1 MKKFKDFT
9 QGTIWKQ
16 LLLFA
21 LPLLCT
27 SLIQQLY
34 NTVDLWFA
42 GNFLNDKNATASVGA
57 SSTMITCIV
66 NFFTGISI
74 GIGIIVSHAIG
85 SKNTEKIDKTIHTA
99 MGLNIIGGIILSIV
113 GILFAETYLTIM
125 KTPQEIFES
134 SLSYIRIYMLSMIFI
149 VTYNM
154 NSGIIRAMGKSNITM
169 IIQLIGGLVNVL
181 MDYISIVI
189 LNLGIDG
196 IAWATMFSQG
206 ISAILSI
213 LYLMLYSKEYPL
225 NLKKI
230 HIYAN
235 VLKEAL
241 KIGIPAGVQ
250 SLIITLSNIFI
261 QYKINSFNDVDNIS
275 AFSIYFKVEL
285 FNYLPIVA
293 FGQAIM
299 TFSGQNFGANKI
311 DRLKKGSIICIS
323 MGILY
328 TIVSSIVLLMFGNQ
342 IFGMFNN
349 DTNVIHCGMRI
360 AKITFPFYWIYVI
373 LEVLADTIRG
383 CGKSIE
389 PTIIIMANICGL
401 RTLLLAIF
409 TYFSPTLEAVA
420 IVYPISWIT
429 TAISFMVYYRF
440 IFLKSIKITDF

>member
-21 LPLLCT
+21 FPLLCT
-27 SLIQQLY
+27 SFIQQLY

-74 GIGIIVSHAIG
+74 GISVIVSHAIG
-85 SKNTEKIDKTIHTA
+85 SKDTKKIDKTIHTA

-113 GILFAETYLTIM
+113 GIFFAETYLTIM

-134 SLSYIRIYMLSMIFI
+134 SLSYIRIYMFSIIFI

-154 NSGIIRAMGKSNITM
+154 NSGIIRAMGKSNITV
-169 IIQLIGGLVNVL
+169 IIQMIGGLVNVL
-181 MDYISIVI
+181 MDYISII
-189 LNLGIDG
+189 IFNLGIEG

-235 VLKEAL
+235 ISKEVL

-342 IFGMFNN
+342 IFEVFNN

-409 TYFSPTLEAVA
+409 THFNPTLEAVA

-440 IFLKSIKITDF
+440 IFLKSIKVTDS